1 MSMTR
6 RSGILLTVALGA
18 ALLAGCNDEE
28 QGRPIHLDKGVYKGA
43 ADTRL
48 APEQVDALK
57 QRSAGQ
63 RF

>member
-1 MSMTR
+1 MAR
-6 RSGILLTVALGA
+6 RSVYVMIAALGA

-28 QGRPIHLDKGVYKGA
+28 QGRAVHLDKGVYKGA

-48 APEQVDALK
+48 APDQVDALL

>member
-1 MSMTR
+1 MAR
-6 RSGILLTVALGA
+6 RMAILLTVALGA

-28 QGRPIHLDKGVYKGA
+28 QGRAVHLDKGVYKGA

-48 APEQVDALK
+48 APEQVDALL

>member
-1 MSMTR
+1 MTVVR
-6 RSGILLTVALGA
+6 RSVCLMVVALGA

-28 QGRPIHLDKGVYKGA
+28 QGRAVHLDKGVYKGA

-48 APEQVDALK
+48 ASDQVDALLK
-57 QRSAGQ
+57 RSAGQ